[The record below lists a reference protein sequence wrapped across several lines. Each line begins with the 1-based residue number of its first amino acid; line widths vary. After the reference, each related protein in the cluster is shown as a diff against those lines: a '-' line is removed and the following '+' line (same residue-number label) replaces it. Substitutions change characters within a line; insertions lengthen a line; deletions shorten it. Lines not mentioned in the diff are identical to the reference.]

1 MAEKPITYIKGREKQ
16 EINLE
21 YLRNEMAQILQIDNL
36 SFFIGAGCSSNI
48 VGGHETGIPSMT
60 TIYDGFFKENPDF
73 EIAGVKVN
81 GYFCKNLEKMIETMG
96 AILIANEVSVVD
108 SEIEEKIKCVNRY
121 LREQILKGI
130 KEDALRE
137 IYKDFY
143 SRIAQKARRS
153 PISVFTSNYD
163 LFNEIALDELGFPY
177 NNGFSGTYKRKFSPA
192 SYNYIYVENMNL
204 NRDIWEQ
211 ASSFYNLVKLH
222 GSISW
227 VRKDNRIW
235 EQDYESISNNDT
247 VMIFPTP
254 LKDRSTL
261 MTPYSDLFRI
271 MENRIMQKNSTLVV
285 MGYSF
290 GDDHINSV
298 ILNGLAIP
306 TFRLVVF
313 GKSSHIDKLVDIGDS
328 RITIINSE
336 DKIHYFKNIVEEIL
350 PFVHPDIK
358 EELEMQPINRLIND
372 YKKSVDN
379 E

>member
-1 MAEKPITYIKGREKQ
+1 MKLCLEDELNMAEKPITYIKGREKQ

-177 NNGFSGTYKRKFSPA
+177 NNGFSGTYKRKFSP
-192 SYNYIYVENMNL
+192 
-204 NRDIWEQ
+204 Q
-211 ASSFYNLVKLH
+211 A
-222 GSISW
+222 
-227 VRKDNRIW
+227 
-235 EQDYESISNNDT
+235 
-247 VMIFPTP
+247 
-254 LKDRSTL
+254 
-261 MTPYSDLFRI
+261 
-271 MENRIMQKNSTLVV
+271 
-285 MGYSF
+285 
-290 GDDHINSV
+290 
-298 ILNGLAIP
+298 
-306 TFRLVVF
+306 
-313 GKSSHIDKLVDIGDS
+313 
-328 RITIINSE
+328 TII
-336 DKIHYFKNIVEEIL
+336 F
-350 PFVHPDIK
+350 
-358 EELEMQPINRLIND
+358 M
-372 YKKSVDN
+372 
-379 E
+379 